1 MHLLDDLSRS
11 LALPLTYSVLT
22 MVLVVVEILIVI
34 GDILDLVTETVELL
48 LQLVA
53 SDTVSVKDSVE
64 VGDDKTLEMEVG
76 SITSIL
82 NALNRG

>member
-1 MHLLDDLSRS
+1 MHLLDNLSRS

-64 VGDDKTLEMEVG
+64 VGDDKTLEVEVG

>member
-1 MHLLDDLSRS
+1 
-11 LALPLTYSVLT
+11 

-64 VGDDKTLEMEVG
+64 VGDDKTLEVEVG

>member
-64 VGDDKTLEMEVG
+64 VGDDKTLEVEVG